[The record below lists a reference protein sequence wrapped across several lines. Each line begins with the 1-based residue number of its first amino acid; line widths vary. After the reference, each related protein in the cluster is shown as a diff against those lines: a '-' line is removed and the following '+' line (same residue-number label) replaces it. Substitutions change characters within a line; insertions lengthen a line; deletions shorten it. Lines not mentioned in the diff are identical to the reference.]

1 MKILKD
7 NFNRKIEYL
16 RISVTDR
23 CNSRCKYCMP
33 EGGVEFKSHDKIL
46 SFEEI
51 INIVSVFA
59 KLGVKKIRLTGGE
72 PLIRKDIVALVR
84 KISNIEGISE
94 ITLTTNGLLLK
105 KYAKQLKE
113 AGLDRVNISIDSLD
127 EEKYSLITRSSNLK
141 DVLEGIEESKR
152 VGLEPIKLNT
162 VLVKGF
168 NDNEIE
174 DLVNLTKD
182 NNYDVRFIEL
192 MTIGDTSNWSKDRYL
207 SNEIVLEKVKTLKS
221 VIKKDESSPA
231 DYYQIPGYKGRVG
244 LINPISCGF
253 CSNCNRVRLTSTGN
267 LKLCLH
273 SDVEYNLREYAY
285 DKEKLEE
292 KLLEIIKEKPKEHK
306 LNQGVIIKKNM
317 FQIGG

>member
-7 NFNRKIEYL
+7 NFDRKIEYL
-16 RISVTDR
+16 RISVTNR

-33 EGGVEFKSHDKIL
+33 PEGIELKSHDEIL

-51 INIVSVFA
+51 TNIVSVFA

-72 PLIRKDIVALVR
+72 PLVRRGIVDLVK
-84 KISNIEGISE
+84 KISDIEGINE

-105 KYAKQLKE
+105 KYAKKLKE

-127 EEKYSLITRSSNLK
+127 KEKYSLITRGSSLK
-141 DVLEGIEESKR
+141 DVFEGIEEAKK

-162 VLVKGF
+162 VLVKDF

-207 SNEIVLEKVKTLKS
+207 SNETVLKKIKDLKP
-221 VIKKDESSPA
+221 VIKKDKSSPA
-231 DYYQIPGYKGRVG
+231 DYYQISGYKGRVG

-253 CSNCNRVRLTSTGN
+253 CDNCNRVRLTSNGN

-273 SDVEYNLREYAY
+273 SDEEYNLRKYAY
-285 DKEKLEE
+285 DKVKLEE
-292 KLLEIIKEKPKEHK
+292 KILEMIKEKPKEHK
-306 LNQGVIIKKNM
+306 LNEGVVIKKNM

>member
-33 EGGVEFKSHDKIL
+33 AGGVEFKPHDKIL

-51 INIVSVFA
+51 TNIVSVFA

-84 KISNIEGISE
+84 KISNIEGIAE

-127 EEKYSLITRSSNLK
+127 EEKYSLITRGSNLK
-141 DVLEGIEESKR
+141 DVLEGIEESKK

-168 NDNEIE
+168 NDDEIG

-192 MTIGDTSNWSKDRYL
+192 MTIGDTSIWSKDRYL

-221 VIKKDESSPA
+221 VIKKDISSPA

>member
-16 RISVTDR
+16 RISVTNR

-33 EGGVEFKSHDKIL
+33 PEGIKLKSHDEIL

-51 INIVSVFA
+51 TNIVSVFA

-72 PLIRKDIVALVR
+72 PLVRRGIVDLVK
-84 KISNIEGISE
+84 KISDIEGINE

-105 KYAKQLKE
+105 KYATKLKE

-127 EEKYSLITRSSNLK
+127 KEKYSLITCGSSLK
-141 DVLEGIEESKR
+141 DVFEGIEEAKK

-162 VLVKGF
+162 VLVKDF

-174 DLVNLTKD
+174 DLVNLTRD
-182 NNYDVRFIEL
+182 NNYDIRFIEL

-207 SNEIVLEKVKTLKS
+207 SNETVLKKIKDLKP
-221 VIKKDESSPA
+221 VIKKDKSSPA

-253 CSNCNRVRLTSTGN
+253 CDNCNRVRLTSNGS

-273 SDVEYNLREYAY
+273 SDEEYDLRKYAY
-285 DKEKLEE
+285 DKIKLEE
-292 KLLEIIKEKPKEHK
+292 KILEIIKEKPKEHK
-306 LNQGVIIKKNM
+306 LNEGVVIKKNM

>member
-7 NFNRKIEYL
+7 NFDRKIEYL
-16 RISVTDR
+16 RISVTNR

-33 EGGVEFKSHDKIL
+33 PEGIELKSHDEIL

-51 INIVSVFA
+51 TNIVSVFA

-72 PLIRKDIVALVR
+72 PLVRRGIVDLVK
-84 KISNIEGISE
+84 KISDIEGINE

-105 KYAKQLKE
+105 KYAKKLKE

-127 EEKYSLITRSSNLK
+127 KEKYSLITRGSSLK
-141 DVLEGIEESKR
+141 DVFEGIEEAKK

-162 VLVKGF
+162 VLVKDF

-207 SNEIVLEKVKTLKS
+207 SNETVLEKMKDLKPI
-221 VIKKDESSPA
+221 IKKDKSSPA
-231 DYYQIPGYKGRVG
+231 DYYQISGYKGRVG

-253 CSNCNRVRLTSTGN
+253 CDNCNRVRLTSNGN

-273 SDVEYNLREYAY
+273 SDEEYNLRKYAY
-285 DKEKLEE
+285 DKVKLEE
-292 KLLEIIKEKPKEHK
+292 KILEMIKEKPKEHK
-306 LNQGVIIKKNM
+306 LNEGVVIKKNM

>member
-1 MKILKD
+1 MP
-7 NFNRKIEYL
+7 
-16 RISVTDR
+16 
-23 CNSRCKYCMP
+23 P
-33 EGGVEFKSHDKIL
+33 EGIKLKSHDEIL

-51 INIVSVFA
+51 TNIVSVFA

-72 PLIRKDIVALVR
+72 PLVRRGIVDLVK
-84 KISNIEGISE
+84 KISDIEGINE

-105 KYAKQLKE
+105 KYATKLKE

-127 EEKYSLITRSSNLK
+127 KEKYSLITCGSSLK
-141 DVLEGIEESKR
+141 DVFEGIEEAKK

-162 VLVKGF
+162 VLVKDF

-174 DLVNLTKD
+174 DLVNLTRD
-182 NNYDVRFIEL
+182 NNYDIRFIEL

-207 SNEIVLEKVKTLKS
+207 SNETVLKKIKDLKP
-221 VIKKDESSPA
+221 VIKKDKSSPA

-253 CSNCNRVRLTSTGN
+253 CDNCNRVRLTSNGS

-273 SDVEYNLREYAY
+273 SDEEYDLRKYAY
-285 DKEKLEE
+285 DKIKLEE
-292 KLLEIIKEKPKEHK
+292 KILEIIKEKPKEHK
-306 LNQGVIIKKNM
+306 LNEGVVIKKNM

>member
-16 RISVTDR
+16 RISVTGR

-33 EGGVEFKSHDKIL
+33 AEGIEFKTHDEIL

-51 INIVSVFA
+51 TNIVSVFA

-72 PLIRKDIVALVR
+72 PLVRRDIVDLVK
-84 KISNIEGISE
+84 KISNIEGITE

-127 EEKYSLITRSSNLK
+127 KEKYSSITRGSNLK
-141 DVLEGIEESKR
+141 DVLEGIEEAKK
-152 VGLEPIKLNT
+152 VGLDPIKLNT
-162 VLVKGF
+162 VLVKDF

-182 NNYDVRFIEL
+182 NNYDIRFIEL

-207 SNEIVLEKVKTLKS
+207 SNETVLEKMKDLEPT
-221 VIKKDESSPA
+221 IKKDKSSPA

-244 LINPISCGF
+244 LINPISCSF

-273 SDVEYNLREYAY
+273 SDVEYDLKKYAY
-285 DKEKLEE
+285 DKVKLEE

-306 LNQGVIIKKNM
+306 LNQGFVIKKNM

>member
-16 RISVTDR
+16 RISVTGR

-33 EGGVEFKSHDKIL
+33 AEGIEFKSHDEIL

-51 INIVSVFA
+51 TNIVSVFA

-72 PLIRKDIVALVR
+72 PLVRKDIVDLVR
-84 KISNIEGISE
+84 KISNIKGITE

-127 EEKYSLITRSSNLK
+127 KEKYSLITRGSNLK
-141 DVLEGIEESKR
+141 DVFEGIEEAKK
-152 VGLEPIKLNT
+152 VGLDHVKLNT
-162 VLVKGF
+162 VLVKDF

-182 NNYDVRFIEL
+182 NNYDIRFIEL

-207 SNEIVLEKVKTLKS
+207 SNATVLEKMKDLKSTLK
-221 VIKKDESSPA
+221 KDKSSPA
-231 DYYQIPGYKGRVG
+231 DYYQIPGYRGRVG
-244 LINPISCGF
+244 LIKPISCGF

-273 SDVEYNLREYAY
+273 SDVEYDLRKYAY
-285 DKEKLEE
+285 DKDKLEE

-306 LNQGVIIKKNM
+306 LNQGVVIKKNM

>member
-16 RISVTDR
+16 RISVTDL

-33 EGGVEFKSHDKIL
+33 PEGVEFKSHDEIL

-51 INIVSVFA
+51 TNIVSVFA
-59 KLGVKKIRLTGGE
+59 KLGIKKIRLTGGE
-72 PLIRKDIVALVR
+72 PLVRRDIVDLVR
-84 KISNIEGISE
+84 KISNIKGINE
-94 ITLTTNGLLLK
+94 VALTTNGLLLK

-127 EEKYSLITRSSNLK
+127 KEKYSLITRRSNLK
-141 DVLEGIEESKR
+141 DVFEGIEEAKK

-162 VLVKGF
+162 VLIKDF

-182 NNYDVRFIEL
+182 NNYDLRFIEL
-192 MTIGDTSNWSKDRYL
+192 MTIGDTSNWSRDRYL
-207 SNEIVLEKVKTLKS
+207 SNEIVLEKMKDLKP
-221 VIKKDESSPA
+221 ITKINKSSPA

-244 LINPISCGF
+244 LINPISCRF

-273 SDVEYNLREYAY
+273 SDIEYNIRKYAY

-292 KLLEIIKEKPKEHK
+292 KLLEIIKEKPEEHK
-306 LNQGVIIKKNM
+306 LNQGIVIKKNM

>member
-16 RISVTDR
+16 RISVTNR

-33 EGGVEFKSHDKIL
+33 PEGIKLKSHDEIL

-51 INIVSVFA
+51 TNIVSVFA

-72 PLIRKDIVALVR
+72 PLVRRGIVDLVK
-84 KISNIEGISE
+84 KISDIEGINE

-105 KYAKQLKE
+105 KYATKLKE

-127 EEKYSLITRSSNLK
+127 KEKYSLITCGSSLK
-141 DVLEGIEESKR
+141 DVFEGIEEAKK

-162 VLVKGF
+162 VLVKDF

-174 DLVNLTKD
+174 DLVNLTRD
-182 NNYDVRFIEL
+182 NNYDIRFIEL

-207 SNEIVLEKVKTLKS
+207 SNETVLKKIKDLKP
-221 VIKKDESSPA
+221 VIKKDKSSPA
-231 DYYQIPGYKGRVG
+231 DYYQISGYKGRVG

-253 CSNCNRVRLTSTGN
+253 CDNCNRVRLTSNGS

-273 SDVEYNLREYAY
+273 SDEEYDLRKYAY
-285 DKEKLEE
+285 DKIKLEE
-292 KLLEIIKEKPKEHK
+292 KILEIIKEKPKEHK
-306 LNQGVIIKKNM
+306 LNEGVVIKKNM

>member
-7 NFNRKIEYL
+7 NFDRKIEYL
-16 RISVTDR
+16 RISVTNR

-33 EGGVEFKSHDKIL
+33 PEGIELKSHDEIL

-51 INIVSVFA
+51 TNIVSVFA

-72 PLIRKDIVALVR
+72 PLVRRGIVDLVK
-84 KISNIEGISE
+84 KISDIEGINE

-105 KYAKQLKE
+105 KYAKKLKE

-127 EEKYSLITRSSNLK
+127 KEKYSLITRGSSLK
-141 DVLEGIEESKR
+141 DVFEGIEEAKK

-162 VLVKGF
+162 VLVKDF

-192 MTIGDTSNWSKDRYL
+192 MSIGDTSNWSKDRYL
-207 SNEIVLEKVKTLKS
+207 SNETVLKKIKDLKP
-221 VIKKDESSPA
+221 VIKKDKSSPA
-231 DYYQIPGYKGRVG
+231 DYYQISGYKGRVG

-253 CSNCNRVRLTSTGN
+253 CDNCNRVRLTSNGN

-273 SDVEYNLREYAY
+273 SDEEYNLRKYAY
-285 DKEKLEE
+285 DKVKLEE
-292 KLLEIIKEKPKEHK
+292 KILEMIKEKPKEHK
-306 LNQGVIIKKNM
+306 LNEGVVIKKNM

>member
-1 MKILKD
+1 MEILKD

-16 RISVTDR
+16 RISVTNR

-33 EGGVEFKSHDKIL
+33 PEGVELKSHDEIL

-51 INIVSVFA
+51 TNIVSVFA

-72 PLIRKDIVALVR
+72 PLVRRGIVGLVK
-84 KISNIEGISE
+84 KISDIEGINQ

-105 KYAKQLKE
+105 KYAKKLKE

-127 EEKYSLITRSSNLK
+127 KEKYSLITRGSSLK
-141 DVLEGIEESKR
+141 DVFEGIEEAKK
-152 VGLEPIKLNT
+152 VGLDPIKLNT
-162 VLVKGF
+162 VLVKDF
-168 NDNEIE
+168 NDGEIE

-182 NNYDVRFIEL
+182 NNYDIRFIEL

-207 SNEIVLEKVKTLKS
+207 SNETVLKKMKDLKP
-221 VIKKDESSPA
+221 VIKKDKSSPA
-231 DYYQIPGYKGRVG
+231 DYYQISGYKGRVG

-253 CSNCNRVRLTSTGN
+253 CDNCNRVRLTSNGS

-273 SDVEYNLREYAY
+273 SDVEYDLRKYAY
-285 DKEKLEE
+285 DKVKLEE
-292 KLLEIIKEKPKEHK
+292 KILEIIKEKPKEHK
-306 LNQGVIIKKNM
+306 LNEGVVIKKNM